1 MSVGSAGGMMAGLTQ
16 EMDQMTMM
24 SAQMQVEQSMY
35 SSVANIAKSGASN
48 VKDASRGS

>member
-16 EMDQMTMM
+16 EMDAMTMM

-35 SSVANIAKSGASN
+35 AAVANIAKSGANN
-48 VKDASRGS
+48 VKNASQGN

>member
-1 MSVGSAGGMMAGLTQ
+1 MTSGAAMAQMQSLTS
-16 EMDQMTMM
+16 EMDQMTQA

-35 SSVANIAKSGASN
+35 ASVANIAKSGASN

>member
-1 MSVGSAGGMMAGLTQ
+1 MAGLTQ
-16 EMDQMTMM
+16 EMDQMTMQ
-24 SAQMQVEQSMY
+24 SAQLQVEQSMY